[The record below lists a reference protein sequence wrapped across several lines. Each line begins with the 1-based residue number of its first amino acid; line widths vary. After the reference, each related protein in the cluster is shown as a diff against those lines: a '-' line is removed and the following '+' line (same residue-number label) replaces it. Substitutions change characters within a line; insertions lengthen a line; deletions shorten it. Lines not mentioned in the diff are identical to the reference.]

1 MRVDADGYGFRP
13 DENAVERLL
22 EDFRTLSPAGI
33 ERAAWGWQRHV
44 GAADRERFSQAEEA
58 ALDAIRAR
66 GAWDRWE
73 AMRAA
78 IYGLTEGDHRVI
90 SWEAEDEE
98 HHEHSR
104 AAEHAAYGAA
114 LALVAGGA
122 LPPPSSRVLLTPL
135 AEALPWLLPGF
146 EPAPVRDR
154 EVR

>member
-1 MRVDADGYGFRP
+1 MDADGYGFRP
-13 DENAVERLL
+13 DENSLDRLL

-33 ERAAWGWQRHV
+33 ERAAWGWERHV
-44 GAADRERFSQAEEA
+44 GGAGRERFGRAEEA
-58 ALDAIRAR
+58 ALNAIRTR

-73 AMRAA
+73 AVRAA
-78 IYGLTEGDHRVI
+78 VYGLTEGDHRVI

-122 LPPPSSRVLLTPL
+122 VEAATSRVLLTPL

-146 EPAPVRDR
+146 EPTPLRDR

>member
-1 MRVDADGYGFRP
+1 MDADGYGFRP

-33 ERAAWGWQRHV
+33 ERAAWGWEQHV
-44 GAADRERFSQAEEA
+44 GGAGRERFGKAEET
-58 ALDAIRAR
+58 ALDAVRER
-66 GAWDRWE
+66 GDWERWE
-73 AMRAA
+73 TVRAGV
-78 IYGLTEGDHRVI
+78 YGLTEGDHRVI

-114 LALVAGGA
+114 LALVAGDAIGEGTR
-122 LPPPSSRVLLTPL
+122 RVLLTPL

-146 EPAPVRDR
+146 QPSPIRDR
-154 EVR
+154 PA